1 VPGDALSNH
10 GHYYGRRGEEKMDQ
24 GDPQNRVFTDSIA
37 VRRLSSD
44 RGEGTG

>member
-1 VPGDALSNH
+1 VISAKDLAN
-10 GHYYGRRGEEKMDQ
+10 YYGGRGEEKKDQ
-24 GDPQNRVFTDSIA
+24 GDPQDKVFTNSIA